1 MNKKRAGIS
10 MLWDDFMNSEW
21 HDWRGS
27 GKSEDRLDK
36 PEWLN
41 KWLESHRLSVDNPPS
56 SNELAA
62 LKQLRSLLQQMV
74 KDIVAGLEIRAE
86 DIAALN
92 KHMADAPVIRKVTM
106 VDRRYKL
113 SLNAVSND
121 WHQVMADIAASF
133 AHILVEAEPSR
144 IRICDNPDCLWI
156 YYDDTRNR
164 SKKYCDDKCCGNL
177 MKVRRFRA
185 RQKAAATKLK

>member
-1 MNKKRAGIS
+1 

-27 GKSEDRLDK
+27 GMSEDRLDK

-41 KWLESHRLSVDNPPS
+41 NWLVSHRLTVDNPP
-56 SNELAA
+56 APDVFVA
-62 LKQLRSLLQQMV
+62 LKQLRSLLQRIV

-86 DIAALN
+86 DIAELN
-92 KHMADAPVIRKVTM
+92 KFMAGGAVIRQVTM
-106 VDRRYKL
+106 TDEKYSL
-113 SLNAVSND
+113 ALNAVSNN

-185 RQKAAATKLK
+185 RQKAAAEKKI

>member
-1 MNKKRAGIS
+1 

-41 KWLESHRLSVDNPPS
+41 DWLERHRLSVDAAPS
-56 SNELAA
+56 SDELAA
-62 LKQLRSLLQQMV
+62 LKQLRLLLQRMV
-74 KDIVAGLEIRAE
+74 KDIVAELEMRAE
-86 DIAALN
+86 DLTELN
-92 KHMADAPVIRKVTM
+92 KIMKGGAVIRRLTMADRLYNIALTPVDHNWR
-106 VDRRYKL
+106 
-113 SLNAVSND
+113 
-121 WHQVMADIAASF
+121 QVMAEIAASF
-133 AHILVEAEPSR
+133 AHVLVDADASR
-144 IRICDNPDCLWI
+144 IRICDNPDCLWV

-185 RQKAAATKLK
+185 RQKAAARKPT